1 MKFKLI
7 TLTLITAVCIVF
19 FNDLELV
26 ALNSGISWT
35 ISKLLPYIFLGI
47 LGLAYFILLNKLTY
61 KPILKQ
67 SIRSI
72 SLVLPFAIGFLL
84 HPIYDGDFSKIGS
97 TIHKNSSKNEFTQ
110 NGLAVVTIP
119 DCPYCFGAIQKLKLL
134 KKRNPKLHI
143 EFIVCTSKKEYI
155 ENYTKEINGLF
166 QIRLAKNPQELAKTA
181 EFRFPMFFK
190 VELNKATYKWSNDQ
204 FGVRAIDDVE
214 DAFQ

>member
-7 TLTLITAVCIVF
+7 TLTLITAVTIVF
-19 FNDLELV
+19 FNDLELM

-47 LGLAYFILLNKLTY
+47 LGLAYFMLLNKLTY

-97 TIHKNSSKNEFTQ
+97 TIHKNSSKKEFTQ

-155 ENYTKEINGLF
+155 ENYIKEINGLF

-190 VELNKATYKWSNDQ
+190 VEQNKATYKWSNDQ
-204 FGVRAIDDVE
+204 FGVRATDDLEV
-214 DAFQ
+214 AFQ

>member
-7 TLTLITAVCIVF
+7 TLSLITAVCIVF
-19 FNDLELV
+19 FNDVELV
-26 ALNSGISWT
+26 ALNSGLSWT
-35 ISKLLPYIFLGI
+35 FSKLLPYIFLGI
-47 LGLAYFILLNKLTY
+47 LGLAYFMLLNKLTN

-97 TIHKNSSKNEFTQ
+97 AIHKNSSKNEFTQ

-143 EFIVCTSKKEYI
+143 EYIVCTSNKKYI
-155 ENYTKEINGLF
+155 QNYIREINGLF
-166 QIRLAKNPQELAKTA
+166 DIHLAKNPQELAKTA
-181 EFRFPMFFK
+181 DFRFPMFFK
-190 VELNKATYKWSNDQ
+190 VEQKKATYKWSNDQ
-204 FGVRAIDDVE
+204 FGVRATDEVE
-214 DAFQ
+214 ELFH

>member
-7 TLTLITAVCIVF
+7 PLTLITAVTIVF
-19 FNDLELV
+19 FNDIELV
-26 ALNSGISWT
+26 AINSGISWT
-35 ISKLLPYIFLGI
+35 ISKLLPYIFQGI
-47 LGLAYFILLNKLTY
+47 LGIAFFMLLNKLTY
-61 KPILKQ
+61 KPIIKQ
-67 SIRSI
+67 IIRSI
-72 SLVLPFAIGFLL
+72 SLVLPFALGFLL

-181 EFRFPMFFK
+181 GFRFPMFFK
-190 VELNKATYKWSNDQ
+190 VEQNEAT
-204 FGVRAIDDVE
+204 
-214 DAFQ
+214 